1 MIIKVAQLEARRN
14 SIKKLLEQYD
24 IKDGITYENGNTI
37 YLKTL
42 SLNTWCSNTRLS
54 GLHSYRN
61 ASQINI
67 SSKH

>member
-37 YLKTL
+37 YLKTS
-42 SLNTWCSNTRLS
+42 SLNVLIPDYQDYIHCKNR
-54 GLHSYRN
+54 GV
-61 ASQINI
+61 
-67 SSKH
+67 